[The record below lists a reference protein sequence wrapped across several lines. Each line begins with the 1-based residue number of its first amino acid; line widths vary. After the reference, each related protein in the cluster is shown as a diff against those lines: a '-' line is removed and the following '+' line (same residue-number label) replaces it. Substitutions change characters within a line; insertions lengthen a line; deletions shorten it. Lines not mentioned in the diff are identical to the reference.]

1 MVKIVDDPRVTVI
14 GSWLRRFSLDELP
27 QLWNVICGDMS
38 LVGPRPHQ
46 IGEVSPNDDR
56 HRLRLAMRP
65 GLTGLWQVKA
75 RTNPSLAV
83 RVRYDLQYI
92 ARWSPWL
99 DLVIILATIQVVL
112 RGDGGKI
119 RFPERQAVNAD
130 QRAGVPETSPI
141 R

>member
-1 MVKIVDDPRVTVI
+1 
-14 GSWLRRFSLDELP
+14 
-27 QLWNVICGDMS
+27 
-38 LVGPRPHQ
+38 
-46 IGEVSPNDDR
+46 
-56 HRLRLAMRP
+56 MRP

-92 ARWSPWL
+92 VRWSPWL
-99 DLVIILATIQVVL
+99 DLVIILATIPVVL
-112 RGDGGKI
+112 RGDGGQI
-119 RFPERQAVNAD
+119 RFPERQPVNPD